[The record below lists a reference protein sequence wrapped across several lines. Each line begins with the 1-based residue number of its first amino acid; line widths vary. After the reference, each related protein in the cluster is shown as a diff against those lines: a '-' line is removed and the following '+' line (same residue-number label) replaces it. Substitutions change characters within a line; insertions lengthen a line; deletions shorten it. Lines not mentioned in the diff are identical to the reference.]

1 MTTHTQDA
9 FETVL
14 FDRLLSGGYLDFT
27 ICGSGRSGVW

>member
-1 MTTHTQDA
+1 MTTRTQDA

-14 FDRLLSGGYLDFT
+14 FDSLLSGGYLDFT